1 MRRLAL
7 ISAIATLT
15 LAGCGTST
23 ASTKPADACGTA
35 FAAAAGVDKNAD
47 TVADLYP
54 AIRACA
60 TVDAWSAAF
69 TANNGAGF
77 TGSAT
82 EVLTNACSAQAV
94 VSEPL
99 CQFVK

>member
-15 LAGCGTST
+15 LAGCGAST
-23 ASTKPADACGTA
+23 ASTKPADACGAA
-35 FAAAAGVDKNAD
+35 FATAAGVDKTAD

-60 TVDAWSAAF
+60 TLDAWSAAF
-69 TANNGAGF
+69 IANNGAGF
-77 TGSAT
+77 TGSST
-82 EVLTNACSAQAV
+82 GVLTNVCTAPEVA
-94 VSEPL
+94 ETPL
-99 CQFVK
+99 CKLVK